1 MRVEHALGVLHSFFY
16 AIRLLCK
23 YLFCSEKSD
32 VMLIS
37 LLKKYVRL
45 LHYLENIL
53 YICNDNRDF
62 FMKVAFVFVKQNT
75 IILLT
80 ITKISN
86 TMRKIYSTLKS
97 VVAATLVAAM
107 TFAASCSYNDTDVRN
122 QIEEIKV
129 DLAALTER
137 VAALEQKLQ
146 DEVVALKALIDGQ
159 VVVVDV
165 TTDEDGNQTIQLSN
179 GDTIT
184 VLAPVECTPCECDP
198 LEYRVVDGVLEVSAD
213 GVNWIAVTVAPECVV
228 ANIVVNGNTATIT
241 LADGTIFDVVKA
253 ELIEFDAA
261 RGQVYVAAGTTKSV
275 NFTINDAVADINI
288 MNQPLGWK
296 ASVEVA
302 PAAEDDVDPGMGI
315 LAAGGTEFVLN
326 ITGPSKEFVNAGYAE
341 KEGVVSV
348 HFNTENGAC
357 KVAKMVVNLAE
368 LTMNVDASGNITIVN
383 TLATEQTNYWGEV
396 FVDFADFFIG
406 IMPKTLYDEHGNDA
420 LRNDFADWDYETAA
434 VTQRSTGL
442 WNVADLRNYEEGVYE
457 EEIIEITV
465 DKLASAFYPTY
476 NFEIGQEYIIFLSV
490 ESELQNYYEIPILD
504 NAIMANYKRVLVEAE
519 YVADS
524 ATWNDATLHVSLAG
538 YQNYLI
544 GWMSVAEANDY
555 IANGM
560 AASIEELL
568 PLYINGYGLMSSGA
582 IISGDFIDQDIKL
595 SELAGLS
602 LMGWAPEVAAN
613 TEYHLYIY
621 PFNAATEMEFYQHQM
636 VAENLLYAGTFAT
649 TPLVAGDFDVAAEYT
664 VVEHVEDN
672 IIVDVTV
679 AEGLDSVYY
688 TWLDESQA
696 DPEEAA
702 YLVLGDVYTEKV
714 EGEAS
719 FTAEK
724 YGYYGLPNP
733 IYLAMVAINAEGE
746 YVYVE
751 KEFLYVEPEPV
762 ALVSFEYQG
771 RHLIDDN
778 PETSG
783 GDHVYIATAED
794 GTEYTI
800 GLYWQFADENGV
812 IIEGEYDYCTN
823 FFDAM
828 YSYWNGFVVVSEEYY
843 YGSSLIVDAETITLK
858 LKGVGKYVYDRTSEG
873 EGGEEPETPAYN
885 FVRAKQTGSL
895 YDANIQIYT
904 ENDEYCLVLNMY
916 GIISNDRYIPE
927 GTYQF
932 GTYAGTIYCYNYTY
946 LYDYSVSSKVLYFQS
961 GYGEVKVS
969 EVDGKYRIEVIDALC
984 FDANDNEVT
993 FSTVYEGTIENLIL
1007 PSEYVAPVQIEF
1019 APVRAEYDL
1028 MFDLYEYNGGDA
1040 EYAFWLYDENNNY
1053 LEVICKFGPHT
1064 GWDYEYSAKYVGT
1077 DGEKVFSTIQTQAPS
1092 SYNCSSDAEKYFSVK
1107 ASMPDNSYIM
1117 FYDVLPAVAVNYLGE
1132 GSNYAPGSE
1141 NGGEGGETPEEP
1153 ETPAETTELTIV
1165 SHAFGYTGSMETEVI
1180 FMESAERQHV
1190 IDFRMTGIQAGSYTD
1205 ADNGITLQYSKYMS
1219 GNSEYGGGV
1228 IMSSANATIVDN
1240 GDTTFTFDVNFV
1252 AEGAAYHFTYTTPAQ
1267 EQGEQDGPIV
1277 MTSMVDSDQF
1287 NSSYYADFL
1296 FSDDSGNNQFVLVV
1310 DSSNA
1315 TLPSMT
1321 YSLKAYYDSIWSG
1334 GYFAFHEGTLK
1345 INGNVVTSNSVITD
1359 GYMEVTDTAIT
1370 IYATVDGADYVF
1382 QYNK

>member
-1 MRVEHALGVLHSFFY
+1 
-16 AIRLLCK
+16 
-23 YLFCSEKSD
+23 
-32 VMLIS
+32 
-37 LLKKYVRL
+37 
-45 LHYLENIL
+45 
-53 YICNDNRDF
+53 
-62 FMKVAFVFVKQNT
+62 
-75 IILLT
+75 
-80 ITKISN
+80 
-86 TMRKIYSTLKS
+86 MRKIFTTLKS
-97 VVAATLVAAM
+97 VVAAALVAAM
-107 TFAASCSYNDTDVRN
+107 TLSVSCSYDDTGIKN
-122 QIEEIKV
+122 EMEEIRV

-146 DEVVALKALIDGQ
+146 GEVDALKALINEQ

-165 TTDEDGNQTIQLSN
+165 VKDANGDQTIHLSD
-179 GDTIT
+179 GSTIT
-184 VLAPVECTPCECDP
+184 VLAPVECTCEPTEPCQCDP

-213 GVNWIAVTVAPECVV
+213 GVNWVAITGVAPECVV

-241 LADGTIFDVVKA
+241 LADGTVFDVVKA

-302 PAAEDDVDPGMGI
+302 AADEDDVDPGMGI

-368 LTMNVDASGNITIVN
+368 LTMNVDASGNITITN
-383 TLATEQTNYWGEV
+383 TLATEQSNYWGEV

-406 IMPKTLYDEHGNDA
+406 IMPKALYDEHGNDA
-420 LRNDFADWDYETAA
+420 LRNDFYGYDYETAA

-476 NFEIGQEYIIFLSV
+476 NFEIGQEYIIFLSL
-490 ESELQNYYEIPILD
+490 ESELQNYYEIPVLD

-544 GWMSVAEANDY
+544 GWMPVAEANDY
-555 IANGM
+555 INNGM

-582 IISGDFIDQDIKL
+582 IIAGDYIDQDIKL

-636 VAENLLYAGTFAT
+636 VAENLLYVGTFAT
-649 TPLVAGDFDVAAEYT
+649 TPLAAGNFDVAAEYT

-679 AEGLDSVYY
+679 SEDVASVYY
-688 TWLDESQA
+688 TWFEESQA

-702 YLVLGDVYTEKV
+702 YLVLDDVYTEKV
-714 EGEAS
+714 EGEVS

-724 YGYYGLPNP
+724 FGYNGLPNP

-751 KEFLYVEPEPV
+751 KEFKYIEPEPI
-762 ALVSFEYQG
+762 ALTSFEYKG
-771 RHLIDDN
+771 RHLDIDDN
-778 PETSG
+778 VETSG

-794 GTEYTI
+794 GTVYTI
-800 GLYWQFADENGV
+800 GLYYTYADENGV
-812 IIEGEYDYCTN
+812 ITEGEYDYCTN
-823 FFDAM
+823 YFDAM
-828 YSYWNGFVVVSEEYY
+828 YSYWNGFVIVADQNY

-858 LKGVGKYVYDRTSEG
+858 VKGVGKYVYDRTSEG
-873 EGGEEPETPAYN
+873 EGGDEPETPGYN

-895 YDANIQIYT
+895 NDANIQFYT

-916 GIISNDRYIPE
+916 GIVDGNRFIPE

-932 GTYAGTIYCYNYTY
+932 GTTYGTVYCYNYSY
-946 LYDYSVSSKVLYFQS
+946 LYDYSVSAKVLKFIE
-961 GYGEVKVS
+961 GYGSVTVS
-969 EVDGKYRIEVIDALC
+969 EADGKYRIEVVDAMC
-984 FDANDNEVT
+984 TDVNGEGQIP

-1019 APVRAEYDL
+1019 TPVRAEYDL

-1040 EYAFWLYDENNNY
+1040 EYAFWLYDANNNY

-1064 GWDYEYSAKYVGT
+1064 GWDYEYYAKYVGT
-1077 DGEKVFSTIQTQAPS
+1077 DGEKVFASIQTQAPS
-1092 SYNCSSDAEKYFSVK
+1092 SYNCSSDAERYFSVK
-1107 ASMPDNSYIM
+1107 ASLTDNSYIM

-1132 GSNYAPGSE
+1132 GSTYAPGSD
-1141 NGGEGGETPEEP
+1141 NQGGETPEP
-1153 ETPAETTELTIV
+1153 EQPEVPGEVVELPVIA
-1165 SHAFGYTGSMETEVI
+1165 HAFGYEGSMETEVI
-1180 FMESAERQHV
+1180 FMQGDTNSHV
-1190 IDFRMTGIQAGSYTD
+1190 VDFRMTGIQAGTYTD
-1205 ADNGITLQYSKYMS
+1205 ADGSIILGYSKYMYGS
-1219 GNSEYGGGV
+1219 SEYGGGV
-1228 IMSSANATIVDN
+1228 IMSSANATITDN
-1240 GDTTFTFDVNFV
+1240 GDTTFTFDVTFV
-1252 AEGAAYHFTYTTPAQ
+1252 AEGATYHIDYTTPAQ
-1267 EQGEQDGPIV
+1267 ESTDDVTTVQLVSKSAGEQIG
-1277 MTSMVDSDQF
+1277 SYAYGCLLSD
-1287 NSSYYADFL
+1287 AE
-1296 FSDDSGNNQFVLVV
+1296 GNNQVKIAVDQYYSWDSATDFPKANAYATWQSSPSYIMNGSHFSFVNKTLKVNGV
-1310 DSSNA
+1310 TYANDAISNA
-1315 TLPSMT
+1315 KLTVVEAT
-1321 YSLKAYYDSIWSG
+1321 SITVE
-1334 GYFAFHEGTLK
+1334 F
-1345 INGNVVTSNSVITD
+1345 
-1359 GYMEVTDTAIT
+1359 
-1370 IYATVDGADYVF
+1370 TVDGEDYKFVYSAF
-1382 QYNK
+1382 

>member
-1 MRVEHALGVLHSFFY
+1 
-16 AIRLLCK
+16 
-23 YLFCSEKSD
+23 
-32 VMLIS
+32 
-37 LLKKYVRL
+37 
-45 LHYLENIL
+45 
-53 YICNDNRDF
+53 
-62 FMKVAFVFVKQNT
+62 
-75 IILLT
+75 
-80 ITKISN
+80 
-86 TMRKIYSTLKS
+86 MRKIFTTLKS
-97 VVAATLVAAM
+97 VVAAALVAAM
-107 TFAASCSYNDTDVRN
+107 TLSVSCSYDDTGIKN
-122 QIEEIKV
+122 EMEEIRV
-129 DLAALTER
+129 DLAELTDR
-137 VAALEQKLQ
+137 VAKLESKLQ
-146 DEVVALKALIDGQ
+146 GEVDALKALINEQ

-165 TTDEDGNQTIQLSN
+165 VKDANGDQTIHLSD
-179 GDTIT
+179 GSTIT
-184 VLAPVECTPCECDP
+184 VLAPVECTCEPTEPCQCDP

-213 GVNWIAVTVAPECVV
+213 GVNWVAITGVAPECVV

-241 LADGTIFDVVKA
+241 LADGTVFDVVKA

-302 PAAEDDVDPGMGI
+302 AADEDDVDPGMGI

-368 LTMNVDASGNITIVN
+368 LTMNVDASGNITITN
-383 TLATEQTNYWGEV
+383 TLATEQSNYWGEV

-406 IMPKTLYDEHGNDA
+406 IMPKALYDEHGNDA
-420 LRNDFADWDYETAA
+420 LRNDFYGYDYDTAA

-476 NFEIGQEYIIFLSV
+476 NFEIGQEYIIFLSL
-490 ESELQNYYEIPILD
+490 ESELQNYYEIPVLD

-544 GWMSVAEANDY
+544 GWMPVAEANDY
-555 IANGM
+555 INNGM

-582 IISGDFIDQDIKL
+582 IISGDYIDQDIKL

-636 VAENLLYAGTFAT
+636 VAENLLYVGTFAT
-649 TPLVAGDFDVAAEYT
+649 APLAAGNFDVAAEYT

-679 AEGLDSVYY
+679 SEDVTSVYY
-688 TWLDESQA
+688 TWFEESQA

-714 EGEAS
+714 EGEVS

-724 YGYYGLPNP
+724 FGYNGLPNP

-751 KEFLYVEPEPV
+751 KEFKYIEPEPI
-762 ALVSFEYQG
+762 ALTSFEYKG
-771 RHLIDDN
+771 RHLDIDDN
-778 PETSG
+778 VETSG

-794 GTEYTI
+794 GTVYTI
-800 GLYWQFADENGV
+800 GLYYTYADENGV
-812 IIEGEYDYCTN
+812 ITEGEYDYCTN
-823 FFDAM
+823 YFDAM
-828 YSYWNGFVVVSEEYY
+828 YSYWNGFVIVADQNY

-858 LKGVGKYVYDRTSEG
+858 VKGVGKYVYDRTSEG
-873 EGGEEPETPAYN
+873 EGGDEPETPGYN

-895 YDANIQIYT
+895 NDANIQFYT

-916 GIISNDRYIPE
+916 GIVDGNRFIPE

-932 GTYAGTIYCYNYTY
+932 GTTYGTVYCYNYSY
-946 LYDYSVSSKVLYFQS
+946 LYDYSVSAKVLKFIE
-961 GYGEVKVS
+961 GYGSVTVS
-969 EVDGKYRIEVIDALC
+969 EVDGKYRIEVVDAMC
-984 FDANDNEVT
+984 TDVNGEGQIP
-993 FSTVYEGTIENLIL
+993 FSAVYEGTIENLIL

-1019 APVRAEYDL
+1019 TPVRAEYDL

-1040 EYAFWLYDENNNY
+1040 EYAFWLYDANNNY

-1064 GWDYEYSAKYVGT
+1064 GWDYEYYAKYVGT
-1077 DGEKVFSTIQTQAPS
+1077 DGEKVFASIQTQAPS
-1092 SYNCSSDAEKYFSVK
+1092 SYNCSSDAERYFSVK
-1107 ASMPDNSYIM
+1107 ASLVDNSYIM

-1132 GSNYAPGSE
+1132 GSTYAPGSD
-1141 NGGEGGETPEEP
+1141 NGGGEQPEQP
-1153 ETPAETTELTIV
+1153 EQPGETTELTIA

-1180 FMESAERQHV
+1180 FMEATPGVQHI
-1190 IDFRMTGIQAGSYTD
+1190 IDFRMTGIEAGSYTD
-1205 ADNGITLQYSKYMS
+1205 ADGGIILQYSKYMS
-1219 GNSEYGGGV
+1219 GSSEYGGGV
-1228 IMSSANATIVDN
+1228 IMSSANGTITDN
-1240 GDTTFTFDVNFV
+1240 GNGSFTFDVNFV

-1267 EQGEQDGPIV
+1267 EVEESGNTVQLVSKSAGEQIG
-1277 MTSMVDSDQF
+1277 SYAYGCLLSD
-1287 NSSYYADFL
+1287 AE
-1296 FSDDSGNNQFVLVV
+1296 GNNQVKIAVDQYYSWDSATDFPKANDYATWQSSPSYITQGSHFSFVNKTLKVNGV
-1310 DSSNA
+1310 TYANDAISNA
-1315 TLPSMT
+1315 KLTVVEAT
-1321 YSLKAYYDSIWSG
+1321 SITVE
-1334 GYFAFHEGTLK
+1334 F
-1345 INGNVVTSNSVITD
+1345 
-1359 GYMEVTDTAIT
+1359 
-1370 IYATVDGADYVF
+1370 TVDGEDYKFVYSVF
-1382 QYNK
+1382 

>member
-1 MRVEHALGVLHSFFY
+1 
-16 AIRLLCK
+16 
-23 YLFCSEKSD
+23 
-32 VMLIS
+32 
-37 LLKKYVRL
+37 
-45 LHYLENIL
+45 
-53 YICNDNRDF
+53 
-62 FMKVAFVFVKQNT
+62 MKVAFVFVKQNT

-179 GDTIT
+179 GESIT
-184 VLAPVECTPCECDP
+184 VLAPVECTCEPTEPCQCDP

-213 GVNWIAVTVAPECVV
+213 GVNWVAITGVAPECVV

-241 LADGTIFDVVKA
+241 LADGTTFDVVKA

-368 LTMNVDASGNITIVN
+368 LNMNVDASGNITIVN

-406 IMPKTLYDEHGNDA
+406 IMPKALYDEHGNDA
-420 LRNDFADWDYETAA
+420 LRNDFYGYDYDTAA

-476 NFEIGQEYIIFLSV
+476 NFEIGQEYVIFLSV

-544 GWMSVAEANDY
+544 GWMPVAEANDY

-613 TEYHLYIY
+613 TEYHLYVY

-649 TPLVAGDFDVAAEYT
+649 TPLAAGDFDVAAEYT

-672 IIVDVTV
+672 IIVDVTISEDV
-679 AEGLDSVYY
+679 ATLYY
-688 TWLDESQA
+688 TWFEESQA

-702 YLVLGDVYTEKV
+702 YLVLGDVYAEKV
-714 EGEAS
+714 EGEVS

-771 RHLIDDN
+771 RHLDIDDN
-778 PETSG
+778 VETSG

-794 GTEYTI
+794 GTVYTI
-800 GLYWQFADENGV
+800 GLYYTYADENGV
-812 IIEGEYDYCTN
+812 IAEGEYDYCAN
-823 FFDAM
+823 YFDAM
-828 YSYWNGFVVVSEEYY
+828 YSYWNGFVIVADQYY
-843 YGSSLIVDAETITLK
+843 SGSSLIVDAETITLK
-858 LKGVGKYVYDRTSEG
+858 VKGVGKYVYDRTAQ
-873 EGGEEPETPAYN
+873 GGGDEPEAPAYN

-895 YDANIQIYT
+895 NDANIQIYT

-916 GIISNDRYIPE
+916 GIIDGNRFIPE
-927 GTYQF
+927 GTYSF
-932 GTYAGTIYCYNYTY
+932 ATTYGTVYCYNYSY
-946 LYDYSVSSKVLYFQS
+946 LFDYSVNSKVLYFQP

-969 EVDGKYRIEVIDALC
+969 EVDGKYRIEVIDAMC
-984 FDANDNEVT
+984 FDVNDNEVP
-993 FSTVYEGTIENLIL
+993 FSAVYEGTIENLIL

-1077 DGEKVFSTIQTQAPS
+1077 DGEKVFATIQTQAPS
-1092 SYNCSSDAEKYFSVK
+1092 NYNCSSDAERYFSVK
-1107 ASMPDNSYIM
+1107 ASMVDNSYIM

-1132 GSNYAPGSE
+1132 GSTYAPGSE
-1141 NGGEGGETPEEP
+1141 NQGGETPEPEEP

-1165 SHAFGYTGSMETEVI
+1165 SHGFGYTGSMETEVI
-1180 FMESAERQHV
+1180 FMEATPGVQHI
-1190 IDFRMTGIQAGSYTD
+1190 IDFRMTGIEAGSYTD
-1205 ADNGITLQYSKYMS
+1205 ADGSIVLGYSLYMAGS
-1219 GNSEYGGGV
+1219 SDYDGGV
-1228 IMSSANATIVDN
+1228 VLSSANATITDN
-1240 GDTTFTFDVNFV
+1240 GDTTFTFDVTFV
-1252 AEGAAYHFTYTTPAQ
+1252 AAGTTYHIDYTTPAQ
-1267 EQGEQDGPIV
+1267 EQTGGNEVVLTVNGGTDAADTYTTYIHL
-1277 MTSMVDSDQF
+1277 SDAEGQNSVKFVAENTIF
-1287 NSSYYADFL
+1287 NPDTNFPYENTFSTFQSSVSYI
-1296 FSDDSGNNQFVLVV
+1296 FSSSHFSFINKSLVV
-1310 DSSNA
+1310 DGVTYANSEVSNA
-1315 TLPSMT
+1315 SAVCTGTSLTITFTVGGAEHVFKYSM
-1321 YSLKAYYDSIWSG
+1321 
-1334 GYFAFHEGTLK
+1334 
-1345 INGNVVTSNSVITD
+1345 
-1359 GYMEVTDTAIT
+1359 
-1370 IYATVDGADYVF
+1370 
-1382 QYNK
+1382 

>member
-1 MRVEHALGVLHSFFY
+1 
-16 AIRLLCK
+16 
-23 YLFCSEKSD
+23 
-32 VMLIS
+32 
-37 LLKKYVRL
+37 
-45 LHYLENIL
+45 
-53 YICNDNRDF
+53 
-62 FMKVAFVFVKQNT
+62 
-75 IILLT
+75 
-80 ITKISN
+80 
-86 TMRKIYSTLKS
+86 MRKIFTTLKS
-97 VVAATLVAAM
+97 VVAVTLVAAM
-107 TFAASCSYNDTDVRN
+107 ALATSCSYDDTALVN
-122 QIEEIKV
+122 QVERIEKN
-129 DLAALTER
+129 LAALTER

-146 DEVVALKALIDGQ
+146 DEVENLEALINEK

-165 TTDEDGNQTIQLSN
+165 VKDADGNQTIKLSD
-179 GDTIT
+179 GSEIT
-184 VLAPVECTPCECDP
+184 VLAPAECTCEPTEPCQCDP

-213 GVNWIAVTVAPECVV
+213 GVNWVAINGVTAECVV
-228 ANIVVNGNTATIT
+228 ANIVINDNNTATIT
-241 LADGTIFDVVKA
+241 LANGEEFTVVKA
-253 ELIEFDAA
+253 ELIEFNST

-296 ASVEVA
+296 ASIEVA
-302 PAAEDDVDPGMGI
+302 PADDDDVDPGMGI
-315 LAAGGTEFVLN
+315 LAAGGTEFLLN
-326 ITGPSKEFVNAGYAE
+326 ITGPSAEFVNAGYAE

-348 HFNTENGAC
+348 HFNTANGAC
-357 KVAKMVVNLAE
+357 KVAKMYVNLAE
-368 LTMNVDASGNITIVN
+368 LSMNVDAAGNITIVN

-406 IMPKTLYDEHGNDA
+406 VMPKSLYDEHGNDA
-420 LRNDFADWDYETAA
+420 LRNDFYGYDYDTAA

-544 GWMSVAEANDY
+544 GWMPVAEANDY
-555 IANGM
+555 INNGM
-560 AASIEELL
+560 AATIEELL
-568 PLYINGYGLMSSGA
+568 PLYIQGYGLMSSGA
-582 IISGDFIDQDIKL
+582 IIAGDRIDQDIKL

-613 TEYHLYIY
+613 TEYHLYVY

-649 TPLVAGDFDVAAEYT
+649 TPLAAGNFDVAAEYT

-679 AEGLDSVYY
+679 AEGLSVYY
-688 TWLDESQA
+688 TWFEEPQA

-714 EGEAS
+714 EGEVS

-733 IYLAMVAINAEGE
+733 IYLAMVAINADGE

-751 KEFLYVEPEPV
+751 KEFKYIEPEPI
-762 ALVSFEYQG
+762 ALTSFEYKG
-771 RHLIDDN
+771 RHLNLDDN

-783 GDHVYIATAED
+783 GDHVYVATAED
-794 GTEYTI
+794 GTVYTI
-800 GLYWQFADENGV
+800 GLYYTYADENGV
-812 IIEGEYDYCTN
+812 ITEGEYDYCAN
-823 FFDAM
+823 YFDAM
-828 YSYWNGFVVVSEEYY
+828 YSSWNGFVIVADNTYP
-843 YGSSLIVDAETITLK
+843 GSTLTVDAETITLK
-858 LKGVGKYVYDRTSEG
+858 VKGVGKYIFDRTAQ
-873 EGGEEPETPAYN
+873 GGGDEPEPETPTYN
-885 FVRAKQTGSL
+885 FVRAKQTGSTN
-895 YDANIQIYT
+895 DANIQLYT
-904 ENDEYCLVLNMY
+904 ENDEYCLVLDLY
-916 GIISNDRYIPE
+916 GIVSADRYIPE

-932 GTYAGTIYCYNYTY
+932 GTSYGVVYCYNYTY
-946 LYDYSVSSKVLYFQS
+946 IYDYSVNAKTFYFQP
-961 GYGEVKVS
+961 GYGELKVS
-969 EVDGKYRIEVIDALC
+969 EVDGKYRLEVIDAMGTT
-984 FDANDNEVT
+984 DNAGEGELIP

-1019 APVRAEYDL
+1019 TPVRAEYDL

-1040 EYAFWLYDENNNY
+1040 EYAFWLYDESNNY

-1077 DGEKVFSTIQTQAPS
+1077 DGEKVFATVQTQAPS
-1092 SYNCSSDAEKYFSVK
+1092 NYNCSSDAERYFSVK

-1141 NGGEGGETPEEP
+1141 NQGGVTPEPEP
-1153 ETPAETTELTIV
+1153 EPEPGEAVELTIV
-1165 SHAFGYTGSMETEVI
+1165 NHGFGFTGSMETEVI
-1180 FMESAERQHV
+1180 FTDIDSNQHLV
-1190 IDFRMTGIQAGSYTD
+1190 DFRMTGIEAGSYTD
-1205 ADNGITLQYSKYMS
+1205 ADGSIILGYCRYM
-1219 GNSEYGGGV
+1219 YGSSDFEGGV
-1228 IMSSANATIVDN
+1228 VFDSANATINDN

-1252 AEGAAYHFTYTTPAQ
+1252 ANGAAYHFTYTTPAEEVNSDVTTVQ
-1267 EQGEQDGPIV
+1267 LISKSAGEAIG
-1277 MTSMVDSDQF
+1277 
-1287 NSSYYADFL
+1287 SYYYGWTLADAE
-1296 FSDDSGNNQFVLVV
+1296 GNNSVKLVV
-1310 DSSNA
+1310 DEYYAADKATDFPKANEYTAFQSSVAQIMNGGHFSFVNESLKVNGVTYKNDEVSNA
-1315 TLPSMT
+1315 KLT
-1321 YSLKAYYDSIWSG
+1321 
-1334 GYFAFHEGTLK
+1334 
-1345 INGNVVTSNSVITD
+1345 VVEATS
-1359 GYMEVTDTAIT
+1359 IT
-1370 IYATVDGADYVF
+1370 IEFTVDGNDYKFV
-1382 QYNK
+1382 YSI

>member
-1 MRVEHALGVLHSFFY
+1 
-16 AIRLLCK
+16 
-23 YLFCSEKSD
+23 
-32 VMLIS
+32 
-37 LLKKYVRL
+37 
-45 LHYLENIL
+45 
-53 YICNDNRDF
+53 
-62 FMKVAFVFVKQNT
+62 
-75 IILLT
+75 
-80 ITKISN
+80 
-86 TMRKIYSTLKS
+86 MRKIFTTLKS
-97 VVAATLVAAM
+97 VVAATVISAM
-107 TFAASCSYNDTDVRN
+107 ALATSCSYDDSAIKKDVE
-122 QIEEIKV
+122 QIKV

-146 DEVVALKALIDGQ
+146 DEVENLQALIDGQ

-165 TTDEDGNQTIQLSN
+165 TTDADGNQTIELSD
-179 GDTIT
+179 GSTIT
-184 VLAPVECTPCECDP
+184 VLVPTECDCVPTEPCQCDP

-213 GVNWIAVTVAPECVV
+213 GVNWIAINGVTAECVV
-228 ANIVVNGNTATIT
+228 ANIVINDDNTATIT
-241 LADGTIFDVVKA
+241 LANGEEFTVVKA

-302 PAAEDDVDPGMGI
+302 PADEDDVDPGMGI

-326 ITGPSKEFVNAGYAE
+326 ITGPSAEFVNAGYAE

-348 HFNTENGAC
+348 HFNTANGAC
-357 KVAKMVVNLAE
+357 KVAKMAVNLAE
-368 LTMNVDASGNITIVN
+368 LTMSVDASGNITITN

-406 IMPKTLYDEHGNDA
+406 VMPKALYDEHGNDA
-420 LRNDFADWDYETAA
+420 LRNDFYGYDYETAA

-490 ESELQNYYEIPILD
+490 ESELQNYYEIPVLD

-544 GWMSVAEANDY
+544 GWMPVAEANDY
-555 IANGM
+555 INNGM
-560 AASIEELL
+560 ASSIEELL

-582 IISGDFIDQDIKL
+582 IIADNGELIDKDIKL
-595 SELAGLS
+595 SELAELS

-613 TEYHLYIY
+613 TEYHLYVY
-621 PFNAATEMEFYQHQM
+621 PFNAATEMEFYQHEM

-649 TPLVAGDFDVAAEYT
+649 TALVAGDFDVAAEYT

-672 IIVDVTV
+672 IVVDVTV
-679 AEGLDSVYY
+679 VEGLDSVYY
-688 TWLDESQA
+688 TWFEEPQA

-714 EGEAS
+714 EGETS

-733 IYLAMVAINAEGE
+733 IYLAMVAINAEGQ

-751 KEFLYVEPEPV
+751 KEFKYIEPEPI
-762 ALVSFEYQG
+762 ALTSFEYKG
-771 RHLIDDN
+771 RHLNLDDN

-783 GDHVYIATAED
+783 GDHVYVAKAENGD
-794 GTEYTI
+794 EYTI

-812 IIEGEYDYCTN
+812 ITEGEYDYCTN
-823 FFDAM
+823 YFDAM
-828 YSYWNGFVVVSEEYY
+828 YSYWNGFVIVAETTYP
-843 YGSSLIVDAETITLK
+843 GSSLTVDAETITLK
-858 LKGVGKYVYDRTSEG
+858 VKGVGKYIFDRTAQ
-873 EGGEEPETPAYN
+873 GGGDEPEEPETPAYN

-895 YDANIQIYT
+895 GDANIQIYT

-916 GIISNDRYIPE
+916 GIIPADRYIPE

-932 GTYAGTIYCYNYTY
+932 GTSYGVVYCYNYSY
-946 LYDYSVSSKVLYFQS
+946 LYDYSVNAKVLKFIE
-961 GYGEVKVS
+961 GYGSVIVS
-969 EVDGKYRIEVIDALC
+969 EVDGKYRIEVVDAMC
-984 FDANDNEVT
+984 TDVNGEGQIP
-993 FSTVYEGTIENLIL
+993 FSAVYEGTIENLIL

-1019 APVRAEYDL
+1019 TPVRAEYDV

-1064 GWDYEYSAKYVGT
+1064 GWDYEYSAKYVGA
-1077 DGEKVFSTIQTQAPS
+1077 DGEMQFTGVQTQAPS
-1092 SYNCSSDAEKYFSVK
+1092 NYNCTSDAERYFSVK
-1107 ASMPDNSYIM
+1107 ATMPDNSYIM

-1141 NGGEGGETPEEP
+1141 NQGGVTPEPEP
-1153 ETPAETTELTIV
+1153 EPEPSETVELAIV
-1165 SHAFGYTGSMETEVI
+1165 NHGFGYTGSMETEVI
-1180 FMESAERQHV
+1180 FMEATPGVQHI
-1190 IDFRMTGIQAGSYTD
+1190 IDFRMTGIEAGSYTD
-1205 ADNGITLQYSKYMS
+1205 ADGGIILGYSLYMAGS
-1219 GNSEYGGGV
+1219 SDYDGGV
-1228 IMSSANATIVDN
+1228 VLSSANATIVDN
-1240 GDTTFTFDVNFV
+1240 GNGSFTFDVTFV
-1252 AEGAAYHFTYTTPAQ
+1252 AEGNTYHFTYTTPA
-1267 EQGEQDGPIV
+1267 EE
-1277 MTSMVDSDQF
+1277 SNSDVTTVQLV
-1287 NSSYYADFL
+1287 SKSASETISYYKACT
-1296 FSDDSGNNQFVLVV
+1296 FSDAEGNNSVKLIVDEYYAWDSATDFPKANEYTTWQSSHAFISNGSQFSFVNNSLVV
-1310 DSSNA
+1310 NGVTYANDAVSNA
-1315 TLPSMT
+1315 KLT
-1321 YSLKAYYDSIWSG
+1321 
-1334 GYFAFHEGTLK
+1334 
-1345 INGNVVTSNSVITD
+1345 VVEATS
-1359 GYMEVTDTAIT
+1359 VTIEF
-1370 IYATVDGADYVF
+1370 TVDGEDYKFV
-1382 QYNK
+1382 YNAF

>member
-1 MRVEHALGVLHSFFY
+1 
-16 AIRLLCK
+16 
-23 YLFCSEKSD
+23 
-32 VMLIS
+32 
-37 LLKKYVRL
+37 
-45 LHYLENIL
+45 
-53 YICNDNRDF
+53 
-62 FMKVAFVFVKQNT
+62 
-75 IILLT
+75 
-80 ITKISN
+80 
-86 TMRKIYSTLKS
+86 MRKIFTTLKS
-97 VVAATLVAAM
+97 VVATALVAAM
-107 TFAASCSYNDTDVRN
+107 TLSVSCSYDDTGLKN
-122 QIEEIKV
+122 EMEQIKV

-137 VAALEQKLQ
+137 VAALESKLQ
-146 DEVVALKALIDGQ
+146 GEVDALKALINEQ

-165 TTDEDGNQTIQLSN
+165 VKDANGNQTIQLSD
-179 GDTIT
+179 GSTIT
-184 VLAPVECTPCECDP
+184 VLAPVECTCEPTEPCQCDP

-213 GVNWIAVTVAPECVV
+213 GVNWVAITGVAPECVV

-241 LADGTIFDVVKA
+241 LADGTSFDVVKA

-302 PAAEDDVDPGMGI
+302 AADEDDVDPGMGI

-341 KEGVVSV
+341 KEGVISV

-368 LTMNVDASGNITIVN
+368 LTLNVDASGNITITN
-383 TLATEQTNYWGEV
+383 TLAVEQTNYWGEV

-406 IMPKTLYDEHGNDA
+406 IMPKALYDEHGNDA
-420 LRNDFADWDYETAA
+420 LRNDFYGYDYETAA
-434 VTQRSTGL
+434 VTQRGTGL
-442 WNVADLRNYEEGVYE
+442 WNVADLGQYEEGVYE

-465 DKLASAFYPTY
+465 DKLASAFYPVY

-490 ESELQNYYEIPILD
+490 ESELQNYYEIPVLD

-524 ATWNDATLHVSLAG
+524 ATWNDATFHVSLAG

-555 IANGM
+555 INNGM

-568 PLYINGYGLMSSGA
+568 PLYINGYGLMSAGA

-636 VAENLLYAGTFAT
+636 VAENLLYVGTFAT
-649 TPLVAGDFDVAAEYT
+649 TPLAAGSFDVAAEYT

-672 IIVDVTV
+672 IIVDVTISEDV
-679 AEGLDSVYY
+679 ASVYY
-688 TWLDESQA
+688 TWFEESQA

-702 YLVLGDVYTEKV
+702 YLVLGDVYTEKL
-714 EGEAS
+714 EGVTE

-751 KEFLYVEPEPV
+751 KEFTYVEPEPI
-762 ALVSFEYQG
+762 ALTSFEYKG
-771 RHLIDDN
+771 RHLDIDDN
-778 PETSG
+778 VETSG

-794 GTEYTI
+794 GTVYTI

-812 IIEGEYDYCTN
+812 ITEGEYDYCTN

-828 YSYWNGFVVVSEEYY
+828 YSYWNGFVIVADQNYP
-843 YGSSLIVDAETITLK
+843 GSSLIVDAETITLK
-858 LKGVGKYVYDRTSEG
+858 VKGVGKYVYDRTAQ
-873 EGGEEPETPAYN
+873 GGGDEEPETPGYN

-895 YDANIQIYT
+895 NDANIQFYT

-916 GIISNDRYIPE
+916 GIVDGNRFIPE

-932 GTYAGTIYCYNYTY
+932 GTSYGVVYCYNYSY
-946 LYDYSVSSKVLYFQS
+946 IFDYSVSAKTFYFQP

-969 EVDGKYRIEVIDALC
+969 DVDGKYRIEIIDAMGT
-984 FDANDNEVT
+984 ADNAGEGELIP
-993 FSTVYEGTIENLIL
+993 FSAVYEGTIENLIA
-1007 PSEYVAPVQIEF
+1007 PSEYVAPVQIDF
-1019 APVRAEYDL
+1019 TPVRAEYDL

-1040 EYAFWLYDENNNY
+1040 EYAFWLYDANNNY
-1053 LEVICKFGPHT
+1053 LEVVCKFGPHT

-1077 DGEKVFSTIQTQAPS
+1077 DGEKVFASIQTQAPS
-1092 SYNCSSDAEKYFSVK
+1092 SYNCSSDAEKYFSIK
-1107 ASMPDNSYIM
+1107 ASMTDNSYIM
-1117 FYDVLPAVAVNYLGE
+1117 FYDVLPAVAVNYFGE
-1132 GSNYAPGSE
+1132 GSTYAPGSD
-1141 NGGEGGETPEEP
+1141 NQGGATEPEEP

-1165 SHAFGYTGSMETEVI
+1165 SHAFGYTAAMETEVI
-1180 FMESAERQHV
+1180 FREATPGVEHIV
-1190 IDFRMTGIQAGSYTD
+1190 DFRMTGIEAGTYNGD
-1205 ADNGITLQYSKYMS
+1205 DNGIILGYCRYMYGHS
-1219 GNSEYGGGV
+1219 DFGGGV
-1228 IMSSANATIVDN
+1228 IFDSANATIVDN

-1267 EQGEQDGPIV
+1267 EVEESGNTVQLVSKSAGEQIG
-1277 MTSMVDSDQF
+1277 SYAYGCLLSD
-1287 NSSYYADFL
+1287 AE
-1296 FSDDSGNNQFVLVV
+1296 GNNQVKIAVDEYYSWDSATDFPKANDYATWQSSPSYIMNGSHFSFVNKTLKVNGV
-1310 DSSNA
+1310 TYANDAISNA
-1315 TLPSMT
+1315 TLT
-1321 YSLKAYYDSIWSG
+1321 VVEATSI
-1334 GYFAFHEGTLK
+1334 T
-1345 INGNVVTSNSVITD
+1345 VTF
-1359 GYMEVTDTAIT
+1359 
-1370 IYATVDGADYVF
+1370 TVDGEDYKFV
-1382 QYNK
+1382 YSIA

>member
-1 MRVEHALGVLHSFFY
+1 
-16 AIRLLCK
+16 
-23 YLFCSEKSD
+23 
-32 VMLIS
+32 
-37 LLKKYVRL
+37 
-45 LHYLENIL
+45 
-53 YICNDNRDF
+53 
-62 FMKVAFVFVKQNT
+62 
-75 IILLT
+75 
-80 ITKISN
+80 
-86 TMRKIYSTLKS
+86 MRKIFTTLKS
-97 VVAATLVAAM
+97 VVAAALVAAM
-107 TFAASCSYNDTDVRN
+107 TLSVSCSYNDTDIKN
-122 QIEEIKV
+122 EMEQIKV

-137 VAALEQKLQ
+137 VAALESKLQ
-146 DEVVALKALIDGQ
+146 GEVDALKALINEQ

-165 TTDEDGNQTIQLSN
+165 VKDADGNQTIQLSD
-179 GDTIT
+179 GSTIT
-184 VLAPVECTPCECDP
+184 VLAPVECTCEPTEPCQCDP

-213 GVNWIAVTVAPECVV
+213 GVNWVAITVAPECVV

-241 LADGTIFDVVKA
+241 LADGTTFDVVKA

-302 PAAEDDVDPGMGI
+302 AADEDDVDPGMGI

-368 LTMNVDASGNITIVN
+368 LTMNVDASGNITITN
-383 TLATEQTNYWGEV
+383 TLAVEQTNYWGEV

-406 IMPKTLYDEHGNDA
+406 IMPKSLYDEHGNDA
-420 LRNDFADWDYETAA
+420 LRNDFYGYDYETAA

-442 WNVADLRNYEEGVYE
+442 WNVADLGQYEEGVYE

-465 DKLASAFYPTY
+465 DKLASAFYPVY

-490 ESELQNYYEIPILD
+490 ESELQNYYEIPVLD

-544 GWMSVAEANDY
+544 GWMPVAEANDY
-555 IANGM
+555 INNGM

-636 VAENLLYAGTFAT
+636 VAENLLYVGTFAT
-649 TPLVAGDFDVAAEYT
+649 APLAAGSFDVAAEYT

-672 IIVDVTV
+672 IVVDVTV
-679 AEGLDSVYY
+679 SEDVASVYY
-688 TWLDESQA
+688 TWFEESQA

-714 EGEAS
+714 EGEVS

-724 YGYYGLPNP
+724 FGYYGLPNP

-751 KEFLYVEPEPV
+751 KEFLYVEPEPI
-762 ALVSFEYQG
+762 ALTSFEYQG
-771 RHLIDDN
+771 RHLDIDDN
-778 PETSG
+778 VETSG

-794 GTEYTI
+794 GTVYTI
-800 GLYWQFADENGV
+800 GLYYTYADENGV
-812 IIEGEYDYCTN
+812 ITEGEYDYCAN
-823 FFDAM
+823 YFDAM
-828 YSYWNGFVVVSEEYY
+828 YSYWNGFVIVADQYY
-843 YGSSLIVDAETITLK
+843 SGSSLIVDAETITLK
-858 LKGVGKYVYDRTSEG
+858 VKGVGKYVYDRTSEG
-873 EGGEEPETPAYN
+873 EGGDEPETPGYN

-895 YDANIQIYT
+895 NDANIQLYT
-904 ENDEYCLVLNMY
+904 ENDEYCLVLNFY
-916 GIISNDRYIPE
+916 GIVDGNRFIPE

-932 GTYAGTIYCYNYTY
+932 GTTYGTVYCYNYSY
-946 LYDYSVSSKVLYFQS
+946 LYDYSVSAKVLKFIE
-961 GYGEVKVS
+961 GYGSVTVS
-969 EVDGKYRIEVIDALC
+969 EVDGKYRIEVVDAMC
-984 FDANDNEVT
+984 TDVNGEGQIP
-993 FSTVYEGTIENLIL
+993 FSAVYEGTIENLIL
-1007 PSEYVAPVQIEF
+1007 PSEFVAPVQIDF
-1019 APVRAEYDL
+1019 TPVRAEYDL

-1040 EYAFWLYDENNNY
+1040 EYAFWLYDANNNY

-1077 DGEKVFSTIQTQAPS
+1077 DGEKVFASIQTQAPS

-1107 ASMPDNSYIM
+1107 ASMVDNSYIM

-1141 NGGEGGETPEEP
+1141 NQGGETPEQP
-1153 ETPAETTELTIV
+1153 EQPEQPGETTELTIA

-1180 FMESAERQHV
+1180 FMEATPGVQHI
-1190 IDFRMTGIQAGSYTD
+1190 IDFRMTGIEAGSYTD
-1205 ADNGITLQYSKYMS
+1205 ADGGIILQYSKYMS
-1219 GNSEYGGGV
+1219 GSSEYGGGV
-1228 IMSSANATIVDN
+1228 IMSSANGTITDN
-1240 GDTTFTFDVNFV
+1240 GNGSFTFDVNFV

-1267 EQGEQDGPIV
+1267 ESTDDVTTVQLVSKSAGEQIG
-1277 MTSMVDSDQF
+1277 SYAYGCLLSD
-1287 NSSYYADFL
+1287 AE
-1296 FSDDSGNNQFVLVV
+1296 GNNQVKIAVDQYYSWDSATDFPKANAYATWQSSPSYIMNGSHFSFVNKTLKVNGV
-1310 DSSNA
+1310 TYANDAISNA
-1315 TLPSMT
+1315 KLTVVEAT
-1321 YSLKAYYDSIWSG
+1321 SITVE
-1334 GYFAFHEGTLK
+1334 F
-1345 INGNVVTSNSVITD
+1345 
-1359 GYMEVTDTAIT
+1359 
-1370 IYATVDGADYVF
+1370 TVDGEDYKFVYSAF
-1382 QYNK
+1382 